1 MGVGG
6 AIPVDKI
13 FKGVM
18 SEWGERFGHKVY
30 GEVIPDRVKSFF
42 SKDKGGISELDANT
56 FSRAIDEDET
66 VREPLE
72 ALIDNASSGNDDA
85 YSMLSHFARD
95 FDLEDTMNRVQGKTQ
110 RNMLKSQGVDDPII
124 NRLSSTLEEK
134 KAAWTAKYQT
144 GETGKMQPVDIQAK
158 RAGETPEVPLASGNR
173 DELLKDL
180 QEYIR
185 SNEEIARLS
194 GNKAALK
201 QPKKGWQAIFGNVL
215 DENGFPMRLDG
226 GRATSRGPLKFT
238 STSDNIRRKWKEN
251 VYIASE
257 NPKRKAK
264 ARVDAKAAG
273 KKVEK
278 HHVVGIEQTSPFG
291 FLNDGSPRTEA
302 DIQVIEDIVKRE
314 VGIDLANKDWN
325 EIYPSAA
332 AHMGVSDDPVS
343 SAFGVHRLLDNIT
356 DFQGFRDWR
365 HSASSIK
372 FEMPLRSNQKNPTV
386 KWFQNQNGILFD
398 RSGKEIGDIDAFK
411 DKYPGANPVNFKIGN
426 APGTYNINK
435 GFAQKHGFSNE
446 LLATISRIE
455 DPEIAGQA
463 LVLFL
468 KDSGAADTMEAAA
481 ALAFRVVDHGISDD
495 EITKQFAKTHAPQ
508 MIELAKYLL
517 NGDDPLYKGNPI
529 LQGVIRAEESR
540 LALTKKLGI

>member
-1 MGVGG
+1 MGIGG
-6 AIPVDKI
+6 AIPVDKLL
-13 FKGVM
+13 KGIM
-18 SEWGERFGHKVY
+18 SEWGERLGHKAF
-30 GEVIPDRVKSFF
+30 GEVIPNKVQPFF
-42 SKDKGGISELDANT
+42 EKGSHGISEVDANI
-56 FSRAIDEDET
+56 FSKALDQDPE
-66 VREPLE
+66 VREPLA
-72 ALIDNASSGNDDA
+72 ALINSASEGRDEAWSLLD
-85 YSMLSHFARD
+85 HFARD
-95 FDLEDTMNRVQGKTQ
+95 FELDDSITRVQSKTQ
-110 RNMLKSQGVDDPII
+110 KNLLKRQGIDDPII

-173 DELLKDL
+173 DELLQDL

-185 SNEEIARLS
+185 SNEEISRLS
-194 GNKAALK
+194 GNKASLK
-201 QPKKGWQAIFGNVL
+201 QPKKGWQGVFGNVL

-291 FLNDGSPRTEA
+291 FLNDGSPRTKA

-314 VGIDLANKDWN
+314 VGIDLANKDFN
-325 EIYPSAA
+325 EIYPSDA

-343 SAFGVHRLLDNIT
+343 SAFGVHRLLDNVT

-411 DKYPGANPVNFKIGN
+411 AKYPGANPVNFKIGN
-426 APGTYNINK
+426 APGTYNIK
-435 GFAQKHGFSNE
+435 GGFAQKHGFSNE

-517 NGDDPLYKGNPI
+517 NGDDPMYKGNQI

-540 LALTKKLGI
+540 LALTQKLGI